1 MRYHRLEADKISELD
16 GLSRLKRMIAK
27 HDWYFDYSDDHSV
40 WQRGVNERRDIVA
53 GAKALGRPEIFHEA
67 FEAMKDSRLTEY
79 LEGLESDDG

>member
-40 WQRGVNERRDIVA
+40 WQRGVNERKAI
-53 GAKALGRPEIFHEA
+53 KALAKELGMEEVFEEA
-67 FEAMKDSRLTEY
+67 FDAVKNNNLKSFLKT
-79 LEGLESDDG
+79 L

>member
-40 WQRGVNERRDIVA
+40 WQRGVNERKKLPPRPSALA
-53 GAKALGRPEIFHEA
+53 GLRYSAR
-67 FEAMKDSRLTEY
+67 RLRR
-79 LEGLESDDG
+79 

>member
-40 WQRGVNERRDIVA
+40 WQRRVNERKAI
-53 GAKALGRPEIFHEA
+53 KALAKELGMEEVFEEA
-67 FEAMKDSRLTEY
+67 FDAVTNNNLKSFLKT
-79 LEGLESDDG
+79 L